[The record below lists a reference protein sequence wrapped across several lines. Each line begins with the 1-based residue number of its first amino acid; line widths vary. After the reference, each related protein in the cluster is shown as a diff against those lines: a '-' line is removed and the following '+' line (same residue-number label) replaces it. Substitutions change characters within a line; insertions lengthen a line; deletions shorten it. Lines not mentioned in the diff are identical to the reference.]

1 MFIFDLKPMAY
12 QKSVPAGP
20 ENTDAVEVVVILCT
34 TAEQPLLEKL
44 LQNVIN
50 HILFRIFIL
59 QLQIAGHLCVTS
71 SLLL

>member
-1 MFIFDLKPMAY
+1 MFIFAIKPMSY

-20 ENTDAVEVVVILCT
+20 ENTDAVEVVILST

-44 LQNVIN
+44 LQNVLN
-50 HILFRIFIL
+50 HIPFLIFIL